1 MATPMPANPICC
13 PEFDPVPWNEKTF
26 DWDNKKFVK
35 EKVATLFFMP
45 LNFGQIMKKLDQKL
59 THASATAP
67 DGLCLSEHKSMWKM
81 DLYLAVDKNIADAE
95 NVTLSG
101 KFYSKV
107 YEGKFKDTGKWN
119 TDFKN
124 TLVSKQ
130 FNTDRC
136 FMWYTT
142 CPKCAKKYGKN
153 YVVFIARL
161 I

>member
-1 MATPMPANPICC
+1 MTSQMPESPICC